1 MDRRLERRRDKQASG
16 ARPKFAFRRL
26 EGSRDRRGSS
36 YRDYRGRA
44 VQTIDM
50 DARVLE
56 RVVKKER
63 ERLER
68 EKGWKG
74 PATRPTHR
82 YGATLMGITFSSS
95 IVVALFSFFPKPD
108 SSHPVSTQLCSLLFP
123 PPLAPFSFL
132 RSSAFERVTRDETK
146 RNETKVNTYVYKCT
160 GIL

>member
-1 MDRRLERRRDKQASG
+1 MVDRRLERRRDKQASG

-95 IVVALFSFFPKPD
+95 IVVALFSFFSQAGLV
-108 SSHPVSTQLCSLLFP
+108 SSRLHSALLTSISPSSRSFFVSSVVSLRT
-123 PPLAPFSFL
+123 S
-132 RSSAFERVTRDETK
+132 D
-146 RNETKVNTYVYKCT
+146 
-160 GIL
+160 